1 ENPRKRVFS
10 SETPGKAAP
19 RPQTPGNPRAFS
31 DLAPGALEMRVKE
44 GSKIRNLLGFAAARM
59 ELPATRRIVFSGC
72 GRAVTKTITCAEILK
87 RRSDGL
93 HQLTRLRY
101 RGLREVWE
109 SRTPLTV
116 HKNVPAVSILLSKDP
131 LDPGQ
136 PGPAPSA
143 LGTVPSGVSILPP
156 SPPFSDCPLL
166 GPRPPLWGRSLPGS
180 LSSLLLLPS
189 LTVPSSARALP
200 SRDRPLRVPHPPISS
215 LL

>member
-1 ENPRKRVFS
+1 MENFRKVRT
-10 SETPGKAAP
+10 EEAGAEAGPGSG
-19 RPQTPGNPRAFS
+19 PGSGPGPGPGPGPGSPRAFS

-109 SRTPLTV
+109 SRTPHATAPDPAAAAAPPPRSLTV

-136 PGPAPSA
+136 PGYQ
-143 LGTVPSGVSILPP
+143 PP
-156 SPPFSDCPLL
+156 DPRGPWPYTQAE
-166 GPRPPLWGRSLPGS
+166 GPREMTPERMTKPEDDYMGFKVTFLAG
-180 LSSLLLLPS
+180 
-189 LTVPSSARALP
+189 
-200 SRDRPLRVPHPPISS
+200 
-215 LL
+215 